1 MSQIFETEN
10 EINLP
15 LNYILENI
23 KKHLDI
29 TFKVNLSK
37 NADIMTRL
45 EHYNKFESTFTL
57 EEKSYIS
64 SCKNRNYRS
73 VIAKLRS
80 STFNKIKVDS
90 GRYRN
95 IPKDKPLC
103 QRCNCGSID
112 DELHVLLYCAGFYS
126 ERKKIMLEVCKTEKH
141 FLTLNDSS
149 KLEILLSHPT
159 IVNLTAKYI
168 LSCNF

>member
-15 LNYILENI
+15 LNNILENI

-37 NADIMTRL
+37 NADIKTKL
-45 EHYNKFESTFTL
+45 EHYNKL
-57 EEKSYIS
+57 EEKSYVS

-73 VIAKLRS
+73 VITKLLS

-95 IPKDKPLC
+95 IPKDKHLC
-103 QRCNCGSID
+103 QRCDCGSID
-112 DELHVLLYCAGFYS
+112 DELHVLLYCAEFYS
-126 ERKKIMLEVCKTEKH
+126 
-141 FLTLNDSS
+141 D
-149 KLEILLSHPT
+149 
-159 IVNLTAKYI
+159 KY
-168 LSCNF
+168 